1 MFSALYCDW
10 ENRKEHAR
18 ITGKV
23 EQLENKEAETNPT
36 TQRTQ
41 KCTGADICQFIK
53 QKMARL
59 NENAIF
65 VCLLSTRSYIRL
77 KKKTKKKKTE
87 RENKENDK
95 P

>member
-1 MFSALYCDW
+1 MFSALCCDW
-10 ENRKEHAR
+10 KNRKEHAR

-36 TQRTQ
+36 IQRTP
-41 KCTGADICQFIK
+41 KCTGAYICQFIK

-77 KKKTKKKKTE
+77 KKKKKKKTE